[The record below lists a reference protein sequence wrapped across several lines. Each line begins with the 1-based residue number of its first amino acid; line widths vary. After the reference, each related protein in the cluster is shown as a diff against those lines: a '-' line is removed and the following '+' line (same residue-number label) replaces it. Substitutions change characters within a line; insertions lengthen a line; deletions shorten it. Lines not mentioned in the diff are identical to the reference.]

1 MPCPSALTYKPAVGV
16 GVAAAVSSVA
26 RVLSL
31 EALED
36 FEARNLA
43 KLGEKLRLL
52 KQTMPILIGGL
63 VGAVATMVLL
73 TIITD
78 RNLPADSGSE
88 QAASHDAGGHAH
100 GSPEVADG
108 GPAVDLTGQSAIQLD
123 IKDSYSRPNIKIAK
137 GTRVTWTNRG
147 TVEHNAMQEHSDGG
161 EAHKAPTA
169 DDVRTDV
176 FAGPLLAKGESYS
189 FTFDEPGAYPY
200 HCAPHPYM
208 KGLVTVTP

>member
-1 MPCPSALTYKPAVGV
+1 LG
-16 GVAAAVSSVA
+16 
-26 RVLSL
+26 
-31 EALED
+31 ALED
-36 FEARNLA
+36 FEAR
-43 KLGEKLRLL
+43 KFGEARGK
-52 KQTMPILIGGL
+52 
-63 VGAVATMVLL
+63 VAVTEADNAISDWWLSGRG
-73 TIITD
+73 
-78 RNLPADSGSE
+78 RNNCAPDDYHRPELPADSGSE

-100 GSPEVADG
+100 GSLEVADG

-137 GTRVTWTNRG
+137 GTRVTWTDRG

-176 FAGPLLAKGESYS
+176 FAGPLLAKGETYS
-189 FTFDEPGAYPY
+189 FTFNEPGAYPY

-208 KGLVTVTP
+208 KVLVTVTP